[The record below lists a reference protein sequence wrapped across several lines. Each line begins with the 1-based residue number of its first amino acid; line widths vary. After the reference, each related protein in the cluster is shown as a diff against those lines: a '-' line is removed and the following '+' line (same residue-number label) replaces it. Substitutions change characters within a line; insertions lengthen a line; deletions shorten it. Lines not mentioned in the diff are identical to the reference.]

1 MATLVKNTDLK
12 NFLPR
17 TYNDLFES
25 FFKEPFLGA
34 NKENYLPAVDIAENE
49 HNYFLHVAL
58 AGVKKEDVKIEVEDG
73 KLIVSG
79 EKKLQ
84 KDESGKRFHKI
95 ESHYGSFT
103 RSFYLPDNVNVQQ
116 IGAEFRDGI
125 LDVTIPKSEIKTNK
139 TNIEIR

>member
-34 NKENYLPAVDIAENE
+34 HKENYLPSVDIAENE
-49 HNYFLHVAL
+49 THYFLHLSL
-58 AGVKKEDVKIEVEDG
+58 AGVRKEDVKIELEDG
-73 KLIVSG
+73 KIIISG

-84 KDESGKRFHKI
+84 REENGKKYHKI

-116 IGAEFRDGI
+116 IEANFTDGV
-125 LDVTIPKSEIKTNK
+125 LDIKLPKAEIKTNK
-139 TNIEIR
+139 TSIEIR